1 MYINIV
7 NTEFVLFPI
16 YCVYLLADSVY
27 IFLML
32 MNFPMKITSITFI
45 NATDCRS
52 VWKCSPAQMTQGLT
66 PAGIQK
72 EGFISHLLEQNNL
85 VASNMSATFWLA

>member
-1 MYINIV
+1 MMYIDIV
-7 NTEFVLFPI
+7 NTAFVLFPI
-16 YCVYLLADSVY
+16 YCVYLLADSVH

-52 VWKCSPAQMTQGLT
+52 V
-66 PAGIQK
+66 
-72 EGFISHLLEQNNL
+72 
-85 VASNMSATFWLA
+85 